1 MFNIAV
7 FLDLQKAFDTKIH
20 KILLKKLDFYG
31 MEQLPDVWST
41 RRQVCL
47 PTIDAKKALTDIF
60 QRTSSSQY
68 YNLRGSSTKLYFP
81 NSKAEY
87 L

>member
-1 MFNIAV
+1 
-7 FLDLQKAFDTKIH
+7 
-20 KILLKKLDFYG
+20 
-31 MEQLPDVWST
+31 
-41 RRQVCL
+41 L